1 MDLKTAY
8 KILHVQENCSMEE
21 LTKQYYALTENK
33 LKRDELEKIQHA
45 YNTIRA
51 DIEAKTPQQKPTF
64 GEKAKDFLFIYRSHL
79 VIGLIALFVVGTIG
93 FSVIKGQIQ
102 KSKESNLPTPDIEI
116 LLFGNF
122 DSDLDMTK
130 IENQIY
136 GDYSN
141 WKRVETQL
149 VYAPTGVDAQ
159 LSYAEQQKSSV
170 MLATEKPDIY
180 IFDREHYEQFLDDD
194 AFVTLDDVF
203 DDQSTNEQLLTYQPD
218 NEKNEHIYGVDL
230 TDSSLFKNT
239 TIEDNT
245 KIAVIRKN
253 AKQLENAKQFLLD
266 SVK

>member
-1 MDLKTAY
+1 MELKTAY
-8 KILHVQENCSMEE
+8 KILLVQENCSMEE

-33 LKRDELEKIQHA
+33 LKRDELERIQHA

-51 DIEAKTPQQKPTF
+51 DIEAKTPQRKQTF
-64 GEKAKDFLFIYRSHL
+64 GEKAKDFLFIYRAHL

-102 KSKESNLPTPDIEI
+102 KSEEANLPTPDIEI

-122 DSDLDMTK
+122 DSHLDMTN
-130 IENQIY
+130 IENQMY
-136 GDYSN
+136 DDYPN
-141 WKRVETQL
+141 WERVETQL
-149 VYAPTGVDAQ
+149 VYAPTGEDAQ
-159 LSYAEQQKSSV
+159 LSYPEQQKSSV
-170 MLATEKPDIY
+170 MLATENPDIY

-194 AFVTLDDVF
+194 AFVSLDDVF
-203 DDQSTNEQLLTYQPD
+203 DDQNTDDQLLTYQPD
-218 NEKNEHIYGVDL
+218 NEETEHIYAVDL
-230 TDSSLFKNT
+230 TDSSLFEGT
-239 TIEDNT
+239 EIEDVT